1 MENYERKCKFCVT
14 FGKCNKKY
22 CIIILLSIIIQ
33 LMSLFLIVALDIF
46 QAKFEKDIKAIFNC
60 FAYLFYLNL
69 AESLMFIPDLFLKTN
84 ISVKIGYENESSEPK
99 KKKGIEYIFNDY
111 SVTFTRKDILYFF
124 VFLFLKLILETTKSA
139 YLFFRKTEFKFDFY
153 SLFTYALQFELIFLF
168 ILSKKM
174 NSIHFYRHQYFSI
187 ISLTILG
194 LARVIISGIE
204 SEIVYFLIDLGAQII
219 YSFINSLITLYIAG
233 LMEYKYISPYK
244 ACYIFGL
251 INFIIV
257 TVLFFIPTFIPCE
270 GKYCFA
276 EFNEKKYY
284 ANLFAIFNVGS
295 IFIFVIF
302 LLKAIL
308 LTLNYYTINKFSVF
322 HSFLLLNFTELFS
335 LIGVNIENFILK
347 IIYIIIFC
355 FFGIFFV
362 LLFLEIIEL
371 NLCGMSFNIK
381 KYIEKRMDFE
391 NSSFLINDDETI
403 VDGKEGANENDGK
416 EETENKAETEVKE
429 GNNNNEETEDKE

>member
-1 MENYERKCKFCVT
+1 
-14 FGKCNKKY
+14 
-22 CIIILLSIIIQ
+22 
-33 LMSLFLIVALDIF
+33 
-46 QAKFEKDIKAIFNC
+46 
-60 FAYLFYLNL
+60 
-69 AESLMFIPDLFLKTN
+69 MFIPDLFLKTN

-99 KKKGIEYIFNDY
+99 NKKGIEYIFNDY

-124 VFLFLKLILETTKSA
+124 LFLFLKLILETTKSA

-257 TVLFFIPTFIPCE
+257 TVLFFIPTFLPCE
-270 GKYCFA
+270 GKYCSA

-335 LIGVNIENFILK
+335 LIGVK
-347 IIYIIIFC
+347 IKS
-355 FFGIFFV
+355 
-362 LLFLEIIEL
+362 
-371 NLCGMSFNIK
+371 MW
-381 KYIEKRMDFE
+381 
-391 NSSFLINDDETI
+391 
-403 VDGKEGANENDGK
+403 NEF
-416 EETENKAETEVKE
+416 
-429 GNNNNEETEDKE
+429 